1 MLVESHS
8 LPPAAMMDQK
18 LQGWENPQSLSA
30 VKLLRDIPQD
40 YALQMSPMALRY
52 EESQTS
58 IDGGEEPGGYTLE
71 HW

>member
-1 MLVESHS
+1 MIIKSHS
-8 LPPAAMMDQK
+8 LPPAAVMARK
-18 LQGWENPQSLSA
+18 WQGWENLWSLFV

-40 YALQMSPMALRY
+40 WALQMSPMARRY

-71 HW
+71 H